1 MRRAQEELS
10 NHLGFTPLDLAELS
24 EDEKQTIGV
33 AASLG
38 EILSKRGELSELM
51 PRRAGDGTT
60 DKAATN
66 AVVSEEEQRTRIK
79 LRNLRELMKPPLH
92 EIHVNALEAAYSA
105 VKDLDVPEVSKAL
118 TRLNEAKRAQLAKEK
133 AEKALELQIN
143 LEVPH
148 ADLFEGLLNSA
159 KKHKA
164 DDELLLRA
172 QIKLKEV
179 HTSHHLFSL
188 HQAWRQLFVS
198 TYAVAR
204 CARQSRR
211 PR

>member
-24 EDEKQTIGV
+24 EDEEQTTGV

-60 DKAATN
+60 ELAATN
-66 AVVSEEEQRTRIK
+66 AVVSEEEQRTRMQ
-79 LRNLRELMKPPLH
+79 LRVLWELMRPPLL
-92 EIHVNALEAAYSA
+92 EIDVNALEAAYSA
-105 VKDLDVPEVSKAL
+105 VKDLDVPEVWKAL
-118 TRLNEAKRAQLAKEK
+118 TRLKEAKRAQQEKEK
-133 AEKALELQIN
+133 AEKALELQIK
-143 LEVPH
+143 LEVPNE
-148 ADLFEGLLNSA
+148 AYFEGLLNFA
-159 KKHKA
+159 RKHKA

-179 HTSHHLFSL
+179 MAHLITHIRGLVCATCVFIRSS
-188 HQAWRQLFVS
+188 A
-198 TYAVAR
+198 AR